1 MIGSLHNGYQEVW
14 IREHSFLS
22 PSGGNQ
28 RESSGGL
35 LYIQALR
42 QEWKV
47 EEFRFPGEL
56 TQE

>member
-1 MIGSLHNGYQEVW
+1 MARGLENGYRVIW
-14 IREHSFLS
+14 IHEHSFLS

-28 RESSGGL
+28 RELSGGL